1 MDRFVSI
8 LSSINDAVASFVWGP
23 VMLLIFL
30 LVGLYFTAK
39 TRFFQISNLK
49 LWFDSTFLA
58 LFKKPD
64 IYHNNGNGEI
74 SQMGAISTA
83 LAATIGT
90 GSVVGVA
97 TALTLGGAGSIF
109 WMWVSSFFG
118 MMTAY
123 AENVLGIKY
132 RYKNEKGEW
141 IGGAM
146 VYIEKGV
153 KMKWLACLF
162 SVFCIF
168 SSLGI
173 GNMTQANSIAYAV
186 RDISGISPTT
196 TAIFLCIIVGII
208 VVGGIK
214 RISTFTGKLIP
225 VLAVFYTLGCI
236 IVICGNIKNI
246 PSVFGSIF
254 SQAFNLRSAGGGIL
268 ASVMLRSMRFGISR
282 GVFSNE
288 AGLGTSVTVHCA
300 SDIKEPAEQG
310 MWSIFEV
317 FVDTMVVCT
326 LTALCILSSGC
337 DLSGTDSV
345 QICSVAFSSVLGNFG
360 YYFVSIS
367 IILFSFATLM
377 SGSYLGEKSVEYLF
391 GEGFSKYYRVIYIGA
406 IFVGCCADLQL
417 VWQISDTF
425 NGLLAIPNLFSIAVL
440 SPEVFKITDDY
451 LRKIKLKK
459 SQKLMLR

>member
-1 MDRFVSI
+1 MDRVVSI
-8 LSSINDAVASFVWGP
+8 ISSVNDAVASFVWGP

-30 LVGLYFTAK
+30 LIGLYFSARS
-39 TRFFQISNLK
+39 RFFQLSNFK
-49 LWFDSTFLA
+49 LWFKSTFLA
-58 LFKKPD
+58 LFNKPD
-64 IYHNNGNGEI
+64 IYKGGEKGEI

-109 WMWVSSFFG
+109 WMWVSSFLG

-132 RYKNEKGEW
+132 RYKNEKNEW
-141 IGGAM
+141 MGGAM
-146 VYIEKGV
+146 VYIEKGL
-153 KMKWLACLF
+153 KMKWLACTF

-186 RDISGISPTT
+186 RDISGISPKI
-196 TAIFLCIIVGII
+196 TAVFLCIIIGII
-208 VVGGIK
+208 VIGGIK
-214 RISTFTGKLIP
+214 RISSFTGKLVP
-225 VLAVFYTLGCI
+225 VIAIFYTLGCI
-236 IVICGNIKNI
+236 VVICGNISNI
-246 PSVFGSIF
+246 PSVFSAIF
-254 SQAFNLRSAGGGIL
+254 SQAFSLRSAGGGIL
-268 ASVMLRSMRFGISR
+268 ASAMIKSMRFGISR

-288 AGLGTSVTVHCA
+288 AGLGTSVSVHCA
-300 SDIKEPAEQG
+300 SNIKESAEQG

-337 DLSGTDSV
+337 DLTGKMDSV
-345 QICSVAFSSVLGNFG
+345 RICCFAFSSVLGNFG

-391 GEGFSKYYRVIYIGA
+391 GQGYSKYYRLIYIGA
-406 IFVGCCADLQL
+406 IFVGCCADLEL

-440 SPEVFKITDDY
+440 SPEVFKITDEY
-451 LRKIKLKK
+451 LQKINLKK
-459 SQKLMLR
+459 FAN

>member
-1 MDRFVSI
+1 
-8 LSSINDAVASFVWGP
+8 
-23 VMLLIFL
+23 MLLIFM
-30 LVGLYFTAK
+30 LVGLYFSS
-39 TRFFQISNLK
+39 RSGFFQLTHLGMWLK
-49 LWFDSTFLA
+49 ATFLA
-58 LFKKPD
+58 LFRTDTYKTD
-64 IYHNNGNGEI
+64 SSGEI

-109 WMWVSSFFG
+109 WMWISSFLG

-132 RYKNEKGEW
+132 RYKNGNGEW
-141 IGGAM
+141 VGGAM
-146 VYIEKGV
+146 VYMEKGV
-153 KMKWLACLF
+153 KMKWLAAMF

-186 RDISGISPTT
+186 RDVSGISERT
-196 TAIFLCIIVGII
+196 TAGFLCVIIGII
-208 VVGGIK
+208 IVGGIK
-214 RISTFTGKLIP
+214 RISSFTARLIP
-225 VLAVFYTLGCI
+225 VIAIAYTLGCI
-236 IVICGNIKNI
+236 VVIFGNIKNV
-246 PSVFGSIF
+246 PSAIGSIF
-254 SQAFNLRSAGGGIL
+254 SEAFSLRSAGGGIF
-268 ASVMLRSMRFGISR
+268 ASVMLRSMRFGVSR

-288 AGLGTSVTVHCA
+288 AGLGTSVAVHCA
-300 SDIKEPAEQG
+300 SNIREPAEQG

-337 DLSGTDSV
+337 DLVETDSV
-345 QICSVAFSSVLGNFG
+345 RLCSLAFSSVLGGFG
-360 YYFVSIS
+360 YYFVSAA

-377 SGSYLGEKSVEYLF
+377 SGSYLGERSTQYVF
-391 GEGFSKYYRVIYIGA
+391 GQRASKLYRIAYIGA
-406 IFVGCCADLQL
+406 IFVGCCADLEL

-425 NGLLAIPNLFSIAVL
+425 NGLLAIPNLFSIMVL
-440 SPEVFKITDDY
+440 SPEVFRITDDY

-459 SQKLMLR
+459 LEN

>member
-1 MDRFVSI
+1 LDGVIST
-8 LSSINDAVASFVWGP
+8 LLSINDAVASFVWGP
-23 VMLLIFL
+23 VMLAIFL
-30 LVGLYFTAK
+30 LVGLYFTVR
-39 TRFFQISNLK
+39 THFFQVSRLR
-49 LWFDSTFLA
+49 LWLNSTFFA
-58 LFKKPD
+58 FFKRPD
-64 IYHNNGNGEI
+64 IYKNSGNGEI

-97 TALTLGGAGSIF
+97 TALALGGPGSVF
-109 WMWVSSFFG
+109 WMWVSSFLG

-153 KMKWLACLF
+153 GMKWLSCVF

-168 SSLGI
+168 SSLGV

-186 RDISGISPTT
+186 SDISGISPTT
-196 TAIFLCIIVGII
+196 TAIFLCIIIGII

-214 RISTFTGKLIP
+214 RISSFTGKLVP
-225 VLAVFYTLGCI
+225 LLAVFYILGCI
-236 IVICGNIKNI
+236 AVICGNIRNI
-246 PSVFGSIF
+246 PSVFSLIF
-254 SQAFNLRSAGGGIL
+254 SQAFNLRSAGGGIF
-268 ASVMLRSMRFGISR
+268 ASVMMRSMRFGISR

-288 AGLGTSVTVHCA
+288 AGLGTSVSVHCA
-300 SDIKEPAEQG
+300 SDVKEPVEQG
-310 MWSIFEV
+310 MWSVFEV

-326 LTALCILSSGC
+326 LTAFCILSSGC
-337 DLSGTDSV
+337 DLSGMNSV
-345 QICSVAFSSVLGNFG
+345 QVCSAAFSSVLGNFG
-360 YYFVSIS
+360 YYFVSVS

-377 SGSYLGEKSVEYLF
+377 SGSYLGEKSVEHLF
-391 GEGFSKYYRVIYIGA
+391 GGNFSKYYRFVYIGA
-406 IFVGCCADLQL
+406 VFIGCCTNLEI

-425 NGLLAIPNLFSIAVL
+425 NGLLAVPNLFSIIVL
-440 SPEVFKITDDY
+440 SPEVFRLTDEY
-451 LRKIKLKK
+451 VNKIKLKK
-459 SQKLMLR
+459 LKN

>member
-1 MDRFVSI
+1 MDGFASI
-8 LSSINDAVASFVWGP
+8 LSSINSAVASFVWGP

-30 LVGLYFTAK
+30 LIGLYFTAK
-39 TRFFQISNLK
+39 SRFFQVSGFR
-49 LWFDSTFLA
+49 LWFRSTFLA
-58 LFKKPD
+58 LFRKPE
-64 IYHNNGNGEI
+64 IYKNGSDNEI

-97 TALTLGGAGSIF
+97 TALTIGGAGSIF
-109 WMWVSSFFG
+109 WMWVSSFLG

-132 RYKNEKGEW
+132 RYKNERGEW
-141 IGGAM
+141 VGGAM

-153 KMKWLACLF
+153 GMKWLACVF

-186 RDISGISPTT
+186 RDISGISSKT
-196 TAIFLCIIVGII
+196 TAIFLCITVGII
-208 VVGGIK
+208 VVGGIR
-214 RISTFTGKLIP
+214 RISSFTGKLVP
-225 VLAVFYTLGCI
+225 VIAVFYTLGCLV
-236 IVICGNIKNI
+236 VILGNIKNI
-246 PSVFGSIF
+246 PGVFDSIF
-254 SQAFNLRSAGGGIL
+254 SQAFSLKAAGGGIL
-268 ASVMLRSMRFGISR
+268 ASAMIKAMRFGISR

-288 AGLGTSVTVHCA
+288 AGLGTSVAVHCE
-300 SDIKEPAEQG
+300 SNIKEPAEQG

-337 DLSGTDSV
+337 DFSGMDSV
-345 QICSVAFSSVLGNFG
+345 QICSAAFSSVLGNFG

-377 SGSYLGEKSVEYLF
+377 SGSYLGEKSGEYLF
-391 GEGFSKYYRVIYIGA
+391 GRSFRKYYRIVYIGA
-406 IFVGCCADLQL
+406 IFVGCCADLEL

-440 SPEVFKITDDY
+440 SPEVFKITDEY
-451 LRKIKLKK
+451 LKKIKLKN
-459 SQKLMLR
+459 S

>member
-1 MDRFVSI
+1 MDGFTSI
-8 LSSINDAVASFVWGP
+8 LSSINSAVASFVWGP

-30 LVGLYFTAK
+30 LIGLYFSARS
-39 TRFFQISNLK
+39 RFFQASRFR
-49 LWFDSTFLA
+49 LWFSSTFLA
-58 LFKKPD
+58 LFKKPE
-64 IYHNNGNGEI
+64 IYKNGSNGEI

-109 WMWVSSFFG
+109 WMWVSSFLG

-132 RYKNEKGEW
+132 RYKNDRGEW
-141 IGGAM
+141 VGGAM

-153 KMKWLACLF
+153 GMKWLACTF
-162 SVFCIF
+162 SVLCVF

-186 RDISGISPTT
+186 RDISGISSEA
-196 TAIFLCIIVGII
+196 TAIFLCIIIGII

-214 RISTFTGKLIP
+214 RISSFTGKLVP
-225 VLAVFYTLGCI
+225 VIAVFYTLGCLV
-236 IVICGNIKNI
+236 VILGNIKSI
-246 PSVFGSIF
+246 PAVLGSIF
-254 SQAFNLRSAGGGIL
+254 SQAFSLKAAGGGIF
-268 ASVMLRSMRFGISR
+268 ASVMIKAMRFGISR

-300 SDIKEPAEQG
+300 SNIKEPAEQG

-337 DLSGTDSV
+337 DFVGMDSV
-345 QICSVAFSSVLGNFG
+345 QICSAAFSSVLGDFG

-377 SGSYLGEKSVEYLF
+377 SGSYLGEKSGEYLF
-391 GEGFSKYYRVIYIGA
+391 GQGFGKYYRIVYIGA
-406 IFVGCCADLQL
+406 IFVGCCADLEL
-417 VWQISDTF
+417 IWQISDTF
-425 NGLLAIPNLFSIAVL
+425 NGLLAIPNLFSIVVL
-440 SPEVFKITDDY
+440 SPEVFKITDEY
-451 LRKIKLKK
+451 LKKIKLKK
-459 SQKLMLR
+459 PGN

>member
-1 MDRFVSI
+1 
-8 LSSINDAVASFVWGP
+8 
-23 VMLLIFL
+23 
-30 LVGLYFTAK
+30 
-39 TRFFQISNLK
+39 
-49 LWFDSTFLA
+49 
-58 LFKKPD
+58 
-64 IYHNNGNGEI
+64 
-74 SQMGAISTA
+74 MGAISTA

-109 WMWVSSFFG
+109 WMWVSSFLG

-132 RYKNEKGEW
+132 RYKNDRGEW
-141 IGGAM
+141 VGGAM

-153 KMKWLACLF
+153 GMKWLACTF
-162 SVFCIF
+162 SVLCVF

-186 RDISGISPTT
+186 RDISGISSEA
-196 TAIFLCIIVGII
+196 TAIFLCIIIGII

-214 RISTFTGKLIP
+214 RISSFTGKLVP
-225 VLAVFYTLGCI
+225 VIAVFYTLGCLV
-236 IVICGNIKNI
+236 VILGNIKSI
-246 PSVFGSIF
+246 PAVLGSIF
-254 SQAFNLRSAGGGIL
+254 SQAFSLKAAGGGIF
-268 ASVMLRSMRFGISR
+268 ASVMIKAMRFGISR

-300 SDIKEPAEQG
+300 SNIKEPAEQG

-337 DLSGTDSV
+337 DFVGMDSV
-345 QICSVAFSSVLGNFG
+345 QICSAAFSSVLGDFG

-377 SGSYLGEKSVEYLF
+377 SGSYLGEKSGEYLF
-391 GEGFSKYYRVIYIGA
+391 GQGFGKYYRIVYIGA
-406 IFVGCCADLQL
+406 IFVGCCADLEL
-417 VWQISDTF
+417 IWQISDTF
-425 NGLLAIPNLFSIAVL
+425 NGLLAIPNLFSIVVL
-440 SPEVFKITDDY
+440 SPEVFKITDEY
-451 LRKIKLKK
+451 LKKIKLKK
-459 SQKLMLR
+459 PGN